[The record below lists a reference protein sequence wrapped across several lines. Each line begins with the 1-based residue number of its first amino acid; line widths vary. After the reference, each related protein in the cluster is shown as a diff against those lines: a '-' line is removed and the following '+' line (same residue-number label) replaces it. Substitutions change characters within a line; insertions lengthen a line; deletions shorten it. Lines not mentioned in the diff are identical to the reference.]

1 MLKTPS
7 QDKYR
12 MPNTY
17 RLPDTWGG
25 VENMGDCCSASGSC
39 GDMASFRTYL
49 TRDEKIE
56 MLEEY
61 KKSLELEA
69 KGVAER
75 IEQLK
80 KMN

>member
-1 MLKTPS
+1 
-7 QDKYR
+7 
-12 MPNTY
+12 
-17 RLPDTWGG
+17 
-25 VENMGDCCSASGSC
+25 MGTNCASSGCCGEV
-39 GDMASFRTYL
+39 ASFRAYL
-49 TRDEKIE
+49 TREEKIE